1 MEDII
6 AVLDGSKTFDEQL
19 GGGFHRKSKNDIQEQ
34 FRALL
39 KDEDQILEV
48 AEGFLR
54 AGGTSAAR
62 ARLVIQRMKK
72 HLGT

>member
-6 AVLDGSKTFDEQL
+6 AVLDGSTEYFDEQL
-19 GGGFHRKSKNDIQEQ
+19 EAAPPEVKKYIQEQ